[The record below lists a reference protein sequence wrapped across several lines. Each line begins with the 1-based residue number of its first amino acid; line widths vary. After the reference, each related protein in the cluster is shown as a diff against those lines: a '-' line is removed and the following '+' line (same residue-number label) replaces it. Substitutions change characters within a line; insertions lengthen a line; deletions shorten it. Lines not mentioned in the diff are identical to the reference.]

1 MPAVLVVATAAA
13 WVVVRTALAT
23 EMFRAAAAVNEAA
36 APLVAADPLAETRPG
51 PVAREVL
58 PAWVVVVVAV
68 AVADDAAAVE
78 AVAGDSGCTA
88 NEELRQNMKAQTNN
102 SLVGRIVSFA
112 CALALFSVVA
122 PARYAVAQP
131 SETEVAP
138 PGKVTRQKKF
148 ATSKLA
154 ADALI
159 SAAEQFDVLA
169 LLEIIGP
176 HGSDLVQTADKVQD
190 KQRATTFAAKAREK
204 TLVTPDPKNPNRV
217 ILSVGNED
225 WPYPVPI
232 VKRSGQWFFDT
243 RAGRKE
249 ILDRRIGANELDALT
264 ICRGYVEVQK
274 EYALQAHDGVNQYA
288 QKIISTPGKQ
298 DGLAWQNE
306 DGSWSGPVAE
316 GIAKALAQGYTTK
329 AEPYHGYYFKILKG
343 QGPAA
348 PLGRIDFVVKGV
360 MIGGFALVAVPAE
373 YRVTGVKTFI
383 VSHEGIVFEKDLGP
397 NSLELVKEME
407 LYNPDK
413 TWRRT
418 DDGW

>member
-1 MPAVLVVATAAA
+1 
-13 WVVVRTALAT
+13 
-23 EMFRAAAAVNEAA
+23 
-36 APLVAADPLAETRPG
+36 
-51 PVAREVL
+51 
-58 PAWVVVVVAV
+58 
-68 AVADDAAAVE
+68 
-78 AVAGDSGCTA
+78 
-88 NEELRQNMKAQTNN
+88 MKAQTKN
-102 SLVGRIVSFA
+102 SLVASIVSFA
-112 CALALFSVVA
+112 CVLALFNVVA
-122 PARYAVAQP
+122 STRSAVAQP
-131 SETEVAP
+131 SETEIAP
-138 PGKVTRQKKF
+138 PGKVTSQKKF
-148 ATSKLA
+148 ATSRQA

-176 HGSDLVQTADKVQD
+176 QGGDLVQTADKIQD

-204 TLVTPDPKNPNRV
+204 SLVTPDPKNPNRV

-232 VKRSGQWFFDT
+232 VKRSGQWFFDAK
-243 RAGRKE
+243 AGRKE

-288 QKIISTPGKQ
+288 QKIVSTPGKQ

-306 DGSWSGPVAE
+306 DGSWGGPISE
-316 GIAKALAQGYTTK
+316 GIAKALAQGYSSK

-348 PLGRIDFVVKGV
+348 PLGRIDFVVKGM

-397 NSLELVKEME
+397 NSLEIAKSME